1 MATSQ
6 MTDIIQHVR
15 RVVLLADG
23 AGLTDGQLLE
33 CFISR
38 REEAALAALV
48 RRHSPMV
55 WGVCRRVLFNH
66 HDAEDAFQA
75 TFLVLVRRAASI
87 MPRDM
92 VANWLYG
99 VAYQTALKARGT
111 VARRMRRERQVVVM
125 PETDAEA
132 VQPDRCHELRYL
144 LDQELSSLPDKHRAV
159 IVLCDLEEKTRSEA
173 ARQLGVPEGTVA
185 SRLARA
191 RTILGKRLAR
201 QGVVMSSAA
210 LAGALS
216 QNVTSASVPTW
227 IVSSTIKLATLSAA
241 GQATGG
247 LISAKV
253 AALTERVLKTLL
265 LTKRNVAT
273 ALLLAVGLVGAGA
286 GTLPWPYLQATQ
298 KHTGQDSLPVQQK
311 SHVRQPALD
320 GQVAMDTPEMR
331 DACFREAVSAIDAG
345 DVDALEHLLAAH
357 PELVRERLDAPGD
370 WLRAKVGSALEGYF
384 RQPYLLW
391 FVAENPVRNDKL
403 PKNIAQVTRLMVQAA
418 QRERVN
424 SLQAQLD
431 YTLEL
436 LVTGR
441 VAREWDLQLEL
452 IDLLIDAGASPDAT
466 QGALA
471 YGNLAAAERLLEHG
485 AKLTLAA
492 ALCLGR
498 TQDGVC
504 LAQVASDEDRQLALA
519 AAALNG
525 KVQALAT
532 VIDLG
537 VDLDAYSSG
546 IHTHA
551 TALHHAVDSGSL
563 DAVKVLV
570 AAGAELGTRDRI
582 HQGTP
587 LDWAEYLQ
595 GEAKREDGVK
605 QYAEIAAYLREKE
618 LQR

>member
-1 MATSQ
+1 
-6 MTDIIQHVR
+6 
-15 RVVLLADG
+15 VLLSEG

-33 CFISR
+33 CFLSR

-99 VAYQTALKARGT
+99 VAYQTALKTRGT
-111 VARRMRRERQVVVM
+111 VARRIRRERQVVVM

-191 RTILGKRLAR
+191 RTMLGKRLAR

-227 IVSSTIKLATLSAA
+227 IVSSTVKLATLSAA

-253 AALTERVLKTLL
+253 AALTERVLKTLF

-286 GTLPWPYLQATQ
+286 GTLPWPDLQATQ
-298 KHTGQDSLPVQQK
+298 KHARQDGPPAQQK
-311 SHVRQPALD
+311 SIVRQPAALD
-320 GQVAMDTPEMR
+320 GRVAGDTPEVR

-345 DVDALEHLLAAH
+345 DVDALDHLLAAH

-370 WLRAKVGSALEGYF
+370 WLRAKVGGALERYF

-418 QRERVN
+418 QRERVD
-424 SLQAQLD
+424 SLQTQLD

-436 LVTGR
+436 VVTGR
-441 VAREWDLQLEL
+441 VAREWGLQLEL
-452 IDLLIDAGASPDAT
+452 IDLLIDAGATPDAT
-466 QGALA
+466 QEALA

-485 AKLTLAA
+485 AELTLAA

-498 TQDGVC
+498 TQDVEY
-504 LAQVASDEDRQLALA
+504 LAQAASSEDRQVALA

-525 KVQALAT
+525 TAQALSTLIA
-532 VIDLG
+532 LG
-537 VDLDAYSSG
+537 VDLNAYSSR

-551 TALHHAVDSGSL
+551 TVLHHAVNSGSL

-570 AAGAELGTRDRI
+570 EAGAELGTKDRI

-605 QYAEIAAYLREKE
+605 QYAEIAAYLLEKE
-618 LQR
+618 RQR